1 MAGGGADEIVVGDF
15 LGPVAAGEDAVLDG
29 PDRARKDVPAGGG
42 FAVEQGFCGGREGGG
57 RVCAQ
62 GRQDEQR

>member
-15 LGPVAAGEDAVLDG
+15 LGPGAAGEDAVLDG
-29 PDRARKDVPAGGG
+29 PDRAGKNLPAGGG
-42 FAVEQGFCGGREGGG
+42 FAIEQGFGGRREG
-57 RVCAQ
+57 RRSVSAQ